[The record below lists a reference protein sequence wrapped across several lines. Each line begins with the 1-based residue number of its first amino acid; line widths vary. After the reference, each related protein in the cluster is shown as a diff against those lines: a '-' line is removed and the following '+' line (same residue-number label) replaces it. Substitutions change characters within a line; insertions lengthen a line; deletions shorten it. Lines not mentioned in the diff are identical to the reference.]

1 MVFWA
6 HYSDAPVEALYP
18 FGYGLSYSRF
28 IYSDLEIS
36 DSILRSGADLEVRVR
51 LTNDSKVAGEEVV
64 QLYIRDPYGSLTRP
78 VKELKAFKKIHLKA
92 GESQLVSFRL
102 SEEDL
107 AYHWSRERFEAE
119 PVRFELFVGGN
130 SH

>member
-1 MVFWA
+1 
-6 HYSDAPVEALYP
+6 
-18 FGYGLSYSRF
+18 
-28 IYSDLEIS
+28 
-36 DSILRSGADLEVRVR
+36 

-119 PVRFELFVGGN
+119 SGRFELYIGGN
-130 SH
+130 SHEVLQTAFTFR